1 MEESPPKPWQQ
12 QLQRPLALPFT
23 MSSSSGADSLS
34 LAPTTQPVVAPA
46 QPDGRSNTGVALYE
60 QQALAGSEG
69 SVFASGFGAGGYGG
83 PLGGYYSGGSGYYGG
98 PYGGYG
104 GWSYAGYGG
113 PSYLSSTMESLARVS
128 ALLHAQGF
136 FLDHIYSHTSRLQQ
150 RVVSLR
156 MCMRSLSGA
165 AAAAA
170 TATRGRIAEYL
181 RGVYVKAREGAA
193 AAATT
198 AVAVAVAAP
207 DVLARQQQQLLQQ
220 LLSEVCLPEDECS
233 TADTSSNGSQS
244 TTEDEDELQ
253 QGGCDAE
260 ARSIREALVQLVKRI
275 RRLSLLFLILL
286 ALNLMLFARRRR
298 RSRGE

>member
-156 MCMRSLSGA
+156 MCMRSLS
-165 AAAAA
+165 
-170 TATRGRIAEYL
+170 
-181 RGVYVKAREGAA
+181 
-193 AAATT
+193 
-198 AVAVAVAAP
+198 
-207 DVLARQQQQLLQQ
+207 
-220 LLSEVCLPEDECS
+220 EDECS